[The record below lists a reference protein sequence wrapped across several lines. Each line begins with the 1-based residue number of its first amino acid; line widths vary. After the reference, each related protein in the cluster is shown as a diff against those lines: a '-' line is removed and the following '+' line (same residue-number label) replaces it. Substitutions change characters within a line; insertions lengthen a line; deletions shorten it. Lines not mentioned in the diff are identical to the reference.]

1 MALPPQPVQQ
11 VLVFSRLRNAVSFP
25 HSLQRDFVNRTGRPH
40 ELQPTPTDVSVVLR
54 ASAQIGEGPVW
65 DARTQRLY
73 WVDIIGQQLHVF
85 NPQDGTNTSHTC
97 PDIVTSVSPRAAGGL
112 LLTLRRSFV
121 FFDEATGRFDTVAEV
136 EPDMPGNR
144 FNDGKTDRRGRH
156 WAGTMGDVDWNHP
169 IGNLYRFGPDR
180 RPVRV
185 AERIR
190 CSNGIAWSPDDRTMY
205 FCESFAYVIQAY
217 DFDSVSGEIENRRTF
232 AMVDAGS
239 GSFPDGITVD
249 GDGFVWCAQ
258 PTSALRATAGKP
270 VFGRIVRYDPAGRIE
285 RIIALPVSRGTSVM
299 FGGPD
304 LSTLY
309 VTTMRTTLDEQ
320 QLVEEPLAGCL
331 LAIAPGVRGLAETPF
346 AG

>member
-1 MALPPQPVQQ
+1 M
-11 VLVFSRLRNAVSFP
+11 
-25 HSLQRDFVNRTGRPH
+25 NRTGRKH
-40 ELQPTPTDVSVVLR
+40 EVQPTPTDVAVVLR

-73 WVDIIGQQLHVF
+73 WVDIVGRELHVF
-85 NPQDGTNTSHTC
+85 NPAEGTDTTHAC
-97 PDIVTSVSPRAAGGL
+97 PEIVTSVSPRAAGGL
-112 LLTLRRSFV
+112 LLTLRRSFAL
-121 FFDEATGRFDTVAEV
+121 FDETTGRFDPIGEV
-136 EPDMPGNR
+136 EPDLPGNR

-169 IGNLYRFGPDR
+169 IGHLYRFGADR

-185 AERIR
+185 AGQIC

-205 FCESFAYVIQAY
+205 FCESFAHVIHAY
-217 DFDSVSGEIENRRTF
+217 DFDAVGGEIENRRTF
-232 AMVDAGS
+232 ATVDAAT

-249 GDGFVWCAQ
+249 AEGFVWCAQ
-258 PTSALRATAGKP
+258 P
-270 VFGRIVRYDPAGRIE
+270 VFGRLVRYDPSGRIE
-285 RIIALPVSRGTSVM
+285 RIIELPVSRGTSVM

-309 VTTMRTTLDEQ
+309 ITTMRTTLDEQ
-320 QLVEEPLAGCL
+320 QLAEEPLAGSL
-331 LAIAPGVRGLAETPF
+331 LAITPGVTGLAETPF

>member
-1 MALPPQPVQQ
+1 M
-11 VLVFSRLRNAVSFP
+11 
-25 HSLQRDFVNRTGRPH
+25 NRTGRPH
-40 ELQPTPTDVSVVLR
+40 EVTPTPTDVSVVLR

-73 WVDIIGQQLHVF
+73 WVDIVGQELHVF
-85 NPQDGTNTSHTC
+85 NPADGTDTVHAC
-97 PDIVTSVSPRAAGGL
+97 PEIVTSVSPRATGGV
-112 LLTLRRSFV
+112 LLTLRRSFAL
-121 FFDEATGRFDTVAEV
+121 FDEATGRFDAIADV
-136 EPDMPGNR
+136 ESDMPGNR
-144 FNDGKTDRRGRH
+144 FNDGKTDRHGRH

-185 AERIR
+185 AEKIC

-205 FCESFAYVIQAY
+205 FCESFAYVIHAY
-217 DFDSVSGEIENRRTF
+217 DFDAVTGEIENRRTF
-232 AMVDAGS
+232 ATVDAAS

-249 GDGFVWCAQ
+249 ADGFLWCAQ
-258 PTSALRATAGKP
+258 P
-270 VFGRIVRYDPAGRIE
+270 VFGRLVRYDPAGRIE
-285 RIIALPVSRGTSVM
+285 RIIELPVSRGTSVM

-309 VTTMRTTLDEQ
+309 ITTMRTTLDEQ
-320 QLVEEPLAGCL
+320 QLSEEPLAGSL
-331 LAIAPGVRGLAETPF
+331 LAITPGVRGLAETPF

>member
-1 MALPPQPVQQ
+1 M
-11 VLVFSRLRNAVSFP
+11 
-25 HSLQRDFVNRTGRPH
+25 NRTGRTH

-73 WVDIIGQQLHVF
+73 WVDIVGQELHVF
-85 NPQDGTNTSHTC
+85 NPADGADTTHTC
-97 PDIVTSVSPRAAGGL
+97 PDIVTSVSPRAAGGVL
-112 LLTLRRSFV
+112 VTLRRSFAL
-121 FFDEATGRFDTVAEV
+121 FDEATGRFDAIADV

-185 AERIR
+185 AEKIC

-205 FCESFAYVIQAY
+205 FCESFAYVIHAY
-217 DFDSVSGEIENRRTF
+217 DFDAVTGAIEKRRTF
-232 AMVDAGS
+232 ATIDAAS

-249 GDGFVWCAQ
+249 ADGFLWCAQ
-258 PTSALRATAGKP
+258 P
-270 VFGRIVRYDPAGRIE
+270 VFGRLVRYDPGGRIE
-285 RIIALPVSRGTSVM
+285 RIIELPVSRGTSVM

-309 VTTMRTTLDEQ
+309 ITTMRTTLDER
-320 QLVEEPLAGCL
+320 QLSEEPLAGSL
-331 LAIAPGVRGLAETPF
+331 LAITPGVRGLAETPF